1 MANRDLTRKR
11 IYRGMTLEEAQAA
24 EAAHRERMTVLVALF
39 MTQFFGMVSNTIIG
53 NAMPVIVAEI
63 GGNQG
68 QFAWI
73 MTSGILANTIVTAVA
88 GKFADLLNKKFLFM
102 FGIGIFMLGSVL
114 CGFAWSPESLIAFRV
129 LQGIG
134 MGIQVTL
141 SQVIMATVV
150 PPRERGRYNGYMGA
164 IFAVATVSG
173 PLLGGIIVDTP
184 LLGWR
189 WTYWV
194 VIPFMG
200 IALVTVSRRLHLI
213 RDLARKVRV
222 DYLGVALIA
231 ATSTLLLLWMSA
243 VGRDFEFASVP
254 SAVMLGAAAACALV
268 FGVVEA
274 NVLEPIIPLSI
285 LFTRT
290 TMLAV
295 VANIGLGTAM
305 FGSNVYLGQYF
316 QYGLGY
322 SPMIAGILG
331 LPMVAGIVVGSTWSG
346 QMITRRGTIKEFVVA
361 GMAALALG
369 FSGAWFV
376 GASTPVVV
384 MMVLLLFG
392 GLGLGLANM
401 NVILAVQNSVGLAN
415 MGAATSA
422 VSFFRALFGALG
434 IQLMGLVYGSVVE
447 SNVAAAYGVERA
459 QQLAGAGASVDLAS
473 LSGSVEATVRAAY
486 ADAIGPTFGLVGLM
500 CLVGLAAVLA
510 MPKIRLRD
518 TVDL

>member
-1 MANRDLTRKR
+1 MAARDLTKKR
-11 IYRGMTLEEAQAA
+11 IYRGMTLQEAQAA
-24 EAAHRERMTVLVALF
+24 EAVHKKRMAILVALF

-73 MTSGILANTIVTAVA
+73 MTSGILANTIITAVA
-88 GKFADLLNKKFLFM
+88 GKFADLLNKKTLYM
-102 FGIGIFMLGSVL
+102 FGIGIFILGSVL
-114 CGFAWSPESLIAFRV
+114 CGFAWSPESMIAFRV
-129 LQGIG
+129 LQGLG

-141 SQVIMATVV
+141 AQVIMATVV

-184 LLGWR
+184 FLGWR

-200 IALVTVSRRLHLI
+200 IALWTVYRRLHLT
-213 RDLARKVRV
+213 RDLSRVVRV
-222 DYLGVALIA
+222 DYLGVALIG
-231 ATSTLLLLWMSA
+231 ATSTLLLLWMSG
-243 VGRDFEFASVP
+243 VGRDFDAASVQ
-254 SAVMLGAAAACALV
+254 SGIMLGAALVCAVLL
-268 FGVVEA
+268 GVVESY
-274 NVLEPIIPLSI
+274 VLEPIIPLSI

-290 TMLAV
+290 TVLAV

-305 FGSNVYLGQYF
+305 FGANVYLGQYF

-322 SPMIAGILG
+322 SPMIAGLLG
-331 LPMVAGIVVGSTWSG
+331 LPMVAGIVAGSTWSG
-346 QMITRRGTIKEFVVA
+346 QMITRSGAIKGYVVA
-361 GMAALALG
+361 GMVLLVLG
-369 FSGAWFV
+369 FGGAWFV
-376 GASTPVVV
+376 GSTTPVIV
-384 MMVLLLFG
+384 MMGLLLLG
-392 GLGLGLANM
+392 GLGLGLSNM

-415 MGAATSA
+415 MGAATST

-434 IQLMGLVYGSVVE
+434 IQLMGLIYGNAVEGNVAAVYGS
-447 SNVAAAYGVERA
+447 ERA
-459 QQLAGAGASVDLAS
+459 AELAGAGASVDIAS

-486 ADAIGPTFGLVGLM
+486 ADAIAPTFGLVGLI

-510 MPKIRLRD
+510 MPRIRLRD